1 MNTDSREQGHDVDG
15 RRGFAIGRPL
25 GIWAGTKSLHKLR
38 YATISLIVAALFVA
52 LVGDA
57 MAQTAPTPTLGTAES
72 FGVLG
77 GSTVTNSGPTIV
89 NGDLGV
95 WPGTAVTGFLPGIVV
110 PPGAIHAGD
119 AAALQAQDDVTI
131 AYVDLAGRACDTD
144 LTGTDLGGLTL
155 TSGVYCFSSSAQL
168 TGVLTLDTQ
177 GNPDAVFI
185 FQIGSTLT
193 TASNSSVVFVSGE
206 PSCNVFWQVGS
217 SATLGTNTEFVGN
230 IVALTSITLVT
241 DASVTGR
248 VLARN
253 GAVTMDNNTISSCA
267 TTTLAVSLSYISSE
281 RTGDTVSFVWETA
294 TETGNAGFNLYMAV
308 DGGMSLVTTDMV
320 PSSVIDS
327 VVPVGYSYAANVA
340 GDQFYIE
347 MVDIS
352 GESELHGPFALGEE
366 YGTSGV
372 SPGGQ
377 GMLAHPLFLP
387 VISGW

>member
-77 GSTVTNSGPTIV
+77 GSTVTDSGPTIV

-144 LTGTDLGGLTL
+144 LTGTG
-155 TSGVYCFSSSAQL
+155 SGWTHPHIGRILFQL
-168 TGVLTLDTQ
+168 
-177 GNPDAVFI
+177 
-185 FQIGSTLT
+185 
-193 TASNSSVVFVSGE
+193 
-206 PSCNVFWQVGS
+206 VGS
-217 SATLGTNTEFVGN
+217 IDGSPYPRYPGQPRCGLHFPDREHAHDC
-230 IVALTSITLVT
+230 IQLVCC
-241 DASVTGR
+241 
-248 VLARN
+248 L
-253 GAVTMDNNTISSCA
+253 CQW
-267 TTTLAVSLSYISSE
+267 
-281 RTGDTVSFVWETA
+281 RTK
-294 TETGNAGFNLYMAV
+294 L
-308 DGGMSLVTTDMV
+308 
-320 PSSVIDS
+320 
-327 VVPVGYSYAANVA
+327 
-340 GDQFYIE
+340 
-347 MVDIS
+347 
-352 GESELHGPFALGEE
+352 
-366 YGTSGV
+366 
-372 SPGGQ
+372 
-377 GMLAHPLFLP
+377 
-387 VISGW
+387 

>member
-1 MNTDSREQGHDVDG
+1 M
-15 RRGFAIGRPL
+15 
-25 GIWAGTKSLHKLR
+25 
-38 YATISLIVAALFVA
+38 
-52 LVGDA
+52 
-57 MAQTAPTPTLGTAES
+57 
-72 FGVLG
+72 
-77 GSTVTNSGPTIV
+77 
-89 NGDLGV
+89 
-95 WPGTAVTGFLPGIVV
+95 
-110 PPGAIHAGD
+110 
-119 AAALQAQDDVTI
+119 
-131 AYVDLAGRACDTD
+131 
-144 LTGTDLGGLTL
+144 
-155 TSGVYCFSSSAQL
+155 
-168 TGVLTLDTQ
+168 
-177 GNPDAVFI
+177 
-185 FQIGSTLT
+185 
-193 TASNSSVVFVSGE
+193 
-206 PSCNVFWQVGS
+206 FWQVGS

-248 VLARN
+248 ALARN